1 MLACRA
7 LVADNVHSMNALAST
22 GGAQVAGA
30 QVVGRITAL
39 LRALSQGIPAGKKT
53 SELARATGLARP
65 TVHRLLTSLG
75 EQGFVDRDSETSR
88 WFLGPEMYI
97 LGHAA
102 AERYDITDI
111 ARPHVEALAE
121 ATGESAFLSARRGM
135 ESVCLLRHDGSFPVR
150 SFVLYEGKRFPLG
163 VASAGIAMLA
173 FMPDDAVHRYLAEA
187 NLTED
192 HGISHAPEVLLKR
205 LRETRRDGYA
215 TNPGLIVE
223 GSWGMGAAVFD
234 SAGTPAWAL
243 SLTGIEARFSPERR
257 PELGLLL
264 LEHAHKLSRALQRPA
279 GPGPR
284 VLMPRSGRM

>member
-1 MLACRA
+1 M
-7 LVADNVHSMNALAST
+7 
-22 GGAQVAGA
+22 
-30 QVVGRITAL
+30 
-39 LRALSQGIPAGKKT
+39 PAGKTT

-65 TVHRLLTSLG
+65 TAHRLLTSLS
-75 EQGFVDRDSETSR
+75 EQGLVDRDTDTSR

-135 ESVCLLRHDGSFPVR
+135 ESVCLLRQDGSFPIR

-173 FMPDDAVHRYLAEA
+173 FMPDDVVQRYLTET
-187 NLTED
+187 NLTEQ
-192 HGISHAPEVLLKR
+192 HGASHAPEALFKR
-205 LRETRRDGYA
+205 LAETRRDGYA

-234 SAGTPAWAL
+234 SAGSPVWAL
-243 SLTGIEARFSPERR
+243 SLTGIEARFAPQRR
-257 PELGLLL
+257 PELGRLL
-264 LEHAHKLSRALQRPA
+264 LEHAHKLSRALHKPT
-279 GPGPR
+279 GPR
-284 VLMPRSGRM
+284 QHVG